1 MHDPPKASW
10 LGWGLN
16 EQHGPAPML
25 SPLLVTKIFAPSK
38 RFDEGVDLWF
48 ALLLI
53 RTGTAFDEPED
64 AMNDSRHLH
73 CVKLVF
79 NSALLPALLLMG
91 NLASAQV
98 TMPRM
103 RQMASMQ
110 DHHSHPQQRQTI
122 AKPSVDVGTEK
133 FIFTSIDVPGA
144 SATLATGINAREAI
158 VGIYYDTAGNSHGF
172 LLKRGVFSTLDVP
185 GSLVGVSGTL
195 QTEANGIN
203 NEGDIVGDYYAPPG
217 APGAPACK
225 ADTPAFSPQCRRGFL
240 YRKDQFSDVLVLGK
254 AGSIPN
260 AITPDGKIYG
270 CDHEDDYLTSMVGFG
285 RMGHDKYITL
295 NAGGGELSNPD
306 EQVLAS
312 MNNGATPNGAIIV
325 GLYVDPPE
333 SGGTY
338 RGYIVQNGNFQP
350 YDIAESTATQ
360 IWGINSDADF
370 VGLYDDANGNEHGF
384 LQRWGEE
391 APLTI
396 DVPNGPPFNATLTDA
411 FAINSAG
418 VIVGLYID
426 AIGNYHGYVAHPRR
440 DE

>member
-1 MHDPPKASW
+1 
-10 LGWGLN
+10 
-16 EQHGPAPML
+16 
-25 SPLLVTKIFAPSK
+25 
-38 RFDEGVDLWF
+38 
-48 ALLLI
+48 
-53 RTGTAFDEPED
+53 
-64 AMNDSRHLH
+64 MNDSRYLH
-73 CVKLVF
+73 GVKLGF
-79 NSALLPALLLMG
+79 NSALLPALMLMG

-103 RQMASMQ
+103 REMASMQ
-110 DHHSHPQQRQTI
+110 DHHNHPQPRRTT
-122 AKPSVDVGTEK
+122 AKPSVDDATER
-133 FIFTSIDVPGA
+133 FIFTSIDVPDA
-144 SATLATGINAREAI
+144 AATLATGINAREAI

-172 LLKRGVFSTLDVP
+172 LLKDRNFHTVDVP

-203 NEGDIVGDYYAPPG
+203 NAGEIVGDYYAPPG
-217 APGAPACK
+217 APGAPACT
-225 ADTPAFSPQCRRGFL
+225 AQTPAFSPQCRRGFL
-240 YRKDQFSDVLVLGK
+240 YRKGHFSDVLVPGK

-260 AITPDGKIYG
+260 AITPEGTIYG
-270 CDHEDDYLTSMVGFG
+270 CDHDADYFGSMVGFG
-285 RMGHDKYITL
+285 RIGHDKYITL

-312 MNNGATPNGAIIV
+312 MNNGSTPNGAIIV
-325 GLYVDPPE
+325 GLYVDPPK
-333 SGGTY
+333 SGGRY
-338 RGYIVQNGNFQP
+338 RGYVVQNGNFRP

-384 LQRWGEE
+384 LQRWRED

-396 DVPNGPPFNATLTDA
+396 DVPSGPPFNATLTDA